1 MSSEILRRNQTD
13 LDKIKLQKREW
24 YYRNRKSVLKQ
35 QKTSEKKREYQKEW
49 YLKNR
54 DQKIQKSLKW
64 TEENPEQRRL
74 HIQKYVQKN
83 SAKTK
88 FWKPYNIPDHMQ
100 LEWIENFGRLETFD
114 PSKGKLSK
122 RLTLK
127 IADLKESNHII
138 IKHHYL
144 HRSRTMSQLSY
155 WICIDEIQV
164 GVISYSLPRISNQ
177 VDGIEPMN
185 LLELARL
192 WIHPSVQNLNYED
205 RNGKSHSL
213 SIASCA
219 MGKSMK
225 RVKTDWY
232 MKYPNLPKI
241 DAIISW
247 SDDKRHK
254 GTIYKSSNFKVTGKS
269 GGNSHGNGK
278 RKDSG
283 NYLPHKD
290 FKNVKTR
297 FLYKFPNSNLPVVTN
312 SEEILENMVL
322 ESFDNL
328 F

>member
-1 MSSEILRRNQTD
+1 
-13 LDKIKLQKREW
+13 
-24 YYRNRKSVLKQ
+24 
-35 QKTSEKKREYQKEW
+35 
-49 YLKNR
+49 
-54 DQKIQKSLKW
+54 
-64 TEENPEQRRL
+64 
-74 HIQKYVQKN
+74 
-83 SAKTK
+83 
-88 FWKPYNIPDHMQ
+88 MQ

-127 IADLKESNHII
+127 IADLKDSNLII
-138 IKHHYL
+138 IHHHYL
-144 HRSRTMSQLSY
+144 HRSRTMGQLPY
-155 WICIDEIQV
+155 WICIDEIPV

-192 WIHPSVQNLNYED
+192 WINPSVQNLSYED

-213 SIASCA
+213 SVASCA
-219 MGKSMK
+219 MGKSIK

-241 DAIISW
+241 DAVISW

-254 GTIYKSSNFKVTGKS
+254 GTIYKSSNFKVSGKS

-283 NYLPHKD
+283 NYIPHKD
-290 FKNVKTR
+290 FKHIKTR
-297 FLYKFPNSNLPVVTN
+297 FLYKYGWKEKFIW
-312 SEEILENMVL
+312 E
-322 ESFDNL
+322 
-328 F
+328 

>member
-1 MSSEILRRNQTD
+1 
-13 LDKIKLQKREW
+13 
-24 YYRNRKSVLKQ
+24 
-35 QKTSEKKREYQKEW
+35 
-49 YLKNR
+49 
-54 DQKIQKSLKW
+54 
-64 TEENPEQRRL
+64 
-74 HIQKYVQKN
+74 
-83 SAKTK
+83 
-88 FWKPYNIPDHMQ
+88 
-100 LEWIENFGRLETFD
+100 
-114 PSKGKLSK
+114 
-122 RLTLK
+122 
-127 IADLKESNHII
+127 
-138 IKHHYL
+138 
-144 HRSRTMSQLSY
+144 MSQLSY

-177 VDGIEPMN
+177 VDGIEPMK

-219 MGKSMK
+219 MGKSIK

-241 DAIISW
+241 DAVISW

-254 GTIYKSSNFKVTGKS
+254 GTIYKSSNFKVSGKS

-283 NYLPHKD
+283 NYIPHKD
-290 FKNVKTR
+290 FRNIKTR